1 MLPLP
6 FHWTPKI
13 KVEDKDPKVLRS
25 SMKGIINSL
34 LNETINCYS
43 SLREII
49 LHTRFIFIER
59 DRTHLDCFMEGC
71 E

>member
-13 KVEDKDPKVLRS
+13 KDEDNNPKALKS
-25 SMKGIINSL
+25 SMKFIHSL
-34 LNETINCYS
+34 LNETINCFS
-43 SLREII
+43 SLKGII
-49 LHTRFIFIER
+49 LHTRFICTER
-59 DRTHLDCFMEGC
+59 DRTHLDCFQEGC